1 MQRISGLGHN
11 RGEVVGPKS
20 REEFQRALKITRG
33 GSMRAAQFFAPHPP
47 YAVAGAGSWITD
59 ADGSKVFDCAN
70 NSFSLIH
77 GHAFPPVIE
86 ALHKVL
92 DDGTAFGLPT
102 TSETRLAEAITT
114 HSPKLEQVRFTS
126 SGTEAVMFAVKAARA
141 ITGRPMIAKFE
152 GAYHGAYDYVE
163 VSLDSA
169 PDNWGDSSPNSVLY
183 ASGTPA
189 STAADVLVLPYNEAK
204 SCRELIRAHH
214 ERLAAILL
222 DPVAPRVGMVPIEAD
237 LREVIQ
243 DCCNRYG
250 ILLVVDE
257 VVSYR
262 VGFRGAHDIFG
273 FEPDLVALGKIIG
286 GGLPVGAVAGPASYM
301 AVFDHTR
308 GKPAV
313 FHGGT
318 FSANPLSMTAGLAAL
333 RSYTKDAVDRLNQ
346 MGETLRSEIIEQLR
360 RRKLPAQVT
369 GASSLFRLHLKTGVI
384 RNYRTSFPSAL
395 QKAALAK
402 VHLAMLQRRFLMTT
416 NCSGALSTPM
426 SETDVQD
433 LAAALVDAVHETWN
447 QSPWV

>member
-1 MQRISGLGHN
+1 M
-11 RGEVVGPKS
+11 
-20 REEFQRALKITRG
+20 
-33 GSMRAAQFFAPHPP
+33 
-47 YAVAGAGSWITD
+47 
-59 ADGSKVFDCAN
+59 
-70 NSFSLIH
+70 
-77 GHAFPPVIE
+77 
-86 ALHKVL
+86 
-92 DDGTAFGLPT
+92 
-102 TSETRLAEAITT
+102 
-114 HSPKLEQVRFTS
+114 
-126 SGTEAVMFAVKAARA
+126 
-141 ITGRPMIAKFE
+141 
-152 GAYHGAYDYVE
+152 
-163 VSLDSA
+163 
-169 PDNWGDSSPNSVLY
+169 LY

-189 STAADVLVLPYNEAK
+189 STAADVIVLPYNEPK

-222 DPVAPRVGMVPIEAD
+222 DPVASRVGMVPIEAD

-273 FEPDLVALGKIIG
+273 LEPDLVALGKIIG

-313 FHGGT
+313 SHGGT

-333 RSYTKDAVDRLNQ
+333 QSYTKDAVARLNQ
-346 MGETLRSEIIEQLR
+346 MGETLRREIIEQLR
-360 RRKLPAQVT
+360 RREVPAQVT
-369 GASSLFRLHLKTGVI
+369 GASSLFRLHLKTEVI
-384 RNYRTSFPSAL
+384 RNYRASFPSAL

-402 VHLAMLQRRFLMTT
+402 VHLAMLERSFLMTT

-426 SETDVQD
+426 SETDVRD
-433 LAAALVDAVHETWN
+433 LAAALVDATHETWK
-447 QSPWV
+447 QSPWD

>member
-1 MQRISGLGHN
+1 MQRVSGLGHN
-11 RGEVVGPKS
+11 RGEVFGPKS
-20 REEFQRALKITRG
+20 RDEFQRALKITPG

-59 ADGSKVFDCAN
+59 ADGRKVFDCAN
-70 NSFSLIH
+70 NFFSLVH

-114 HSPKLEQVRFTS
+114 RSPKLEQVRFTS

-163 VSLDSA
+163 VSLDST
-169 PDNWGDSSPNSVLY
+169 PTNWGDSSPSSVLY
-183 ASGTPA
+183 AKGTPA
-189 STAADVLVLPYNEAK
+189 STAADVLVLPYNEPE

-214 ERLAAILL
+214 GRLAAILL
-222 DPVAPRVGMVPIEAD
+222 DPVASRVGMVPIEAD
-237 LREVIQ
+237 LRDVIQ

-262 VGFRGAHDIFG
+262 VGFHGAHDIFG

-313 FHGGT
+313 SHGGT

-333 RSYTKDAVDRLNQ
+333 QSYTKDAVARLNQ
-346 MGETLRSEIIEQLR
+346 LGETLRSEIIEQLR
-360 RRKLPAQVT
+360 RRELPAQVT
-369 GASSLFRLHLKTGVI
+369 GASSLFRLHLKTEVI

-402 VHLAMLQRRFLMTT
+402 VHRAMLERSFLMTT

-433 LAAALVDAVHETWN
+433 LAAALVDAIHETWK
-447 QSPWV
+447 QSPWD